1 LTRTNRSA
9 LPEGPWVLVMGMHR
23 SGTSAVAGALG
34 HFGLQLP
41 AAGDLMTGRYDNPVH
56 YESEALIGVDDQLLR
71 ALGGSWSAPPSLEDG
86 WQTSP
91 VARGLR
97 ERAIEAAWRAFPE
110 EGPIAWK
117 DPRLCLLFPFWSSLL
132 ETRTVSVLVWR
143 APMAV
148 ARSLRSRQGFTLS
161 HGLSLWYVYARRALT
176 SLAGTK
182 VMVTSYEELTGN
194 RRDTLFEMAHWLEK
208 AGAVRGPLD
217 RREVDRATASISS
230 ERSREHDDA
239 ELPQPL
245 GAAQDALRSLEGSHE
260 RLPEVSL
267 PEPPPWA
274 ADSIIQRRDYE
285 DLYRRYMRYIRWRRR
300 IPLSR
305 LFSGRGR

>member
-1 LTRTNRSA
+1 
-9 LPEGPWVLVMGMHR
+9 MGMHR

-34 HFGLQLP
+34 HIGLQLP

-71 ALGGSWSAPPSLEDG
+71 ALGGSWSAPPSLEAG

-117 DPRLCLLFPFWSSLL
+117 DPRLCLLFPFWSTLL
-132 ETRTVSVLVWR
+132 ETPTVSVLVWR
-143 APMAV
+143 SPMAV

-161 HGLSLWYVYARRALT
+161 HGLSLWYVYARCALAA
-176 SLAGTK
+176 LAGTQ
-182 VMVTSYEELTGN
+182 VMVTSYEELT
-194 RRDTLFEMAHWLEK
+194 RDSRGTLLEMGHWLEK
-208 AGAVRGPLD
+208 AGALRGHLDERELD
-217 RREVDRATASISS
+217 RAATSISS
-230 ERSREHDDA
+230 ERPREHEDT
-239 ELPQPL
+239 ELPGPFV
-245 GAAQDALRSLEGSHE
+245 AAQGALRSLGGPHE
-260 RLPEVSL
+260 RLPEISL